1 MKPNRIV
8 LWGISILVPVILLMT
23 SVRILLNPAWLPFEY
38 HQKSFPADP
47 YGFTIDDRLKWG
59 SLSVQ
64 YLLNDAGLSFLG
76 DLKLDDG
83 TPLYNERELSHM
95 LDVKILVQQ
104 MIRAWYLLL
113 ILLVAAAVYA
123 WQAKWMR
130 DFLFALKRGG
140 WVTLGLIAAIAV
152 LIFTSFTELFTAFHR
167 VFFQGDTWLFLY
179 SDSLIRLFPLR
190 FWQDAFLWMA
200 VFWLLGAGLIIG
212 ISKWLLLQTRQ

>member
-1 MKPNRIV
+1 
-8 LWGISILVPVILLMT
+8 
-23 SVRILLNPAWLPFEY
+23 
-38 HQKSFPADP
+38 
-47 YGFTIDDRLKWG
+47 
-59 SLSVQ
+59 
-64 YLLNDAGLSFLG
+64 
-76 DLKLDDG
+76 
-83 TPLYNERELSHM
+83 
-95 LDVKILVQQ
+95 

-200 VFWLLGAGLIIG
+200 VFWLLGAGLIIV

>member
-1 MKPNRIV
+1 MKPNQV
-8 LWGISILVPVILLMT
+8 ALWGISILVPVILLMA
-23 SVRILLNPAWLPFEY
+23 SVRILLNPALLPFEY
-38 HQKSFPADP
+38 HQKTFPADP
-47 YGFTIDDRLKWG
+47 YGFTVEDRLKWG
-59 SLSVQ
+59 TLSVE

-113 ILLVAAAVYA
+113 ILLIAAAVYA

-167 VFFQGDTWLFLY
+167 IFFQGDTWLFLY

-200 VFWLLGAGLIIG
+200 VFWLLGAVLTIAVC
-212 ISKWLLLQTRQ
+212 KWFLSLLKP

>member
-1 MKPNRIV
+1 
-8 LWGISILVPVILLMT
+8 
-23 SVRILLNPAWLPFEY
+23 
-38 HQKSFPADP
+38 
-47 YGFTIDDRLKWG
+47 
-59 SLSVQ
+59 
-64 YLLNDAGLSFLG
+64 
-76 DLKLDDG
+76 
-83 TPLYNERELSHM
+83 M

-113 ILLVAAAVYA
+113 LLFTATAVYA

-140 WVTLGLIAAIAV
+140 WMTLGLIAAIAV

-167 VFFQGDTWLFLY
+167 VFFQGDTWLFFY

-200 VFWLLGAGLIIG
+200 VFWLLGAVLAIAA
-212 ISKWLLLQTRQ
+212 SKWFLTRLRQ

>member
-1 MKPNRIV
+1 MKPNQFA

-23 SVRILLNPAWLPFEY
+23 SVRILINPALLPFEY
-38 HQKSFPADP
+38 QQKTFPADP
-47 YGFTIDDRLKWG
+47 YGFTIEDRLKWG

-95 LDVKILVQQ
+95 LDVKNLVRQ

-200 VFWLLGAGLIIG
+200 VFWLLGAGLIIV

>member
-23 SVRILLNPAWLPFEY
+23 SVRIILNPALLTFEY
-38 HQKSFPADP
+38 HQTTFPADP
-47 YGFTIDDRLKWG
+47 YGFNLEDRLKWG
-59 SLSVQ
+59 TLSVE

-95 LDVKILVQQ
+95 LDVKVLVQQ

-113 ILLVAAAVYA
+113 ILLIATTVYA
-123 WQAKWMR
+123 WQAKWLR

-152 LIFTSFTELFTAFHR
+152 LIFTSFIELFTAFHR

-200 VFWLLGAGLIIG
+200 VFWLLGAVLVIAVC
-212 ISKWLLLQTRQ
+212 KWFLSRLRQ